1 MPNEQFGERELLSE
15 SGFHQFVPVVFADSP
30 MEAEHY
36 RSLLEDRDIPVVLQE
51 TLPTPDQSGLSVWD
65 VPVLVPDELLNDAS
79 EIISSSAAPD
89 DDDGNG
95 YDDDD
100 DDDYLEQDDQQDDLD
115 EDEDDDYG
123 LDEDF
128 DDDEDADA
136 YEDEEDLFDQ
146 DETDYE

>member
-30 MEAEHY
+30 MEAERY

-51 TLPTPDQSGLSVWD
+51 TLPTSDQSGLSVWD

-79 EIISSSAAPD
+79 EIISSSTAPD
-89 DDDGNG
+89 EDDNG
-95 YDDDD
+95 YDDE
-100 DDDYLEQDDQQDDLD
+100 DDYLEQEEEQDDLD
-115 EDEDDDYG
+115 EDEDEDDG

-128 DDDEDADA
+128 DDDEDADD
-136 YEDEEDLFDQ
+136 YEDDEDLFDQ
-146 DETDYE
+146 DESDYE

>member
-30 MEAEHY
+30 MEAERY
-36 RSLLEDRDIPVVLQE
+36 RLLLQQRDIPVVVQE
-51 TLPTPDQSGLSVWD
+51 TPPTSDRFSPSIWD

-79 EIISSSAAPD
+79 EIIAFGAAPD
-89 DDDGNG
+89 DDDD
-95 YDDDD
+95 YDDD

-128 DDDEDADA
+128 DDDEDVDD
-136 YEDEEDLFDQ
+136 YENEEDLFDQ
-146 DETDYE
+146 SESDYE

>member
-30 MEAEHY
+30 MEAERY
-36 RSLLEDRDIPVVLQE
+36 RSLLEDRDIPAVLQE
-51 TLPTPDQSGLSVWD
+51 TRPTSDQSGLSIWD

-79 EIISSSAAPD
+79 EIISSSIAPD

-95 YDDDD
+95 YDDE
-100 DDDYLEQDDQQDDLD
+100 DDYLEQEEEQDDLD

-128 DDDEDADA
+128 DDDEDADD
-136 YEDEEDLFDQ
+136 YEDDEDLFDQ
-146 DETDYE
+146 DESDYE

>member
-30 MEAEHY
+30 MEAERY

-51 TLPTPDQSGLSVWD
+51 TLPTSDQSGLSVWD

-79 EIISSSAAPD
+79 EIISSSTAPD
-89 DDDGNG
+89 EDDNG
-95 YDDDD
+95 YDDE
-100 DDDYLEQDDQQDDLD
+100 DDYLEQEEEQDDLD

-128 DDDEDADA
+128 DDDEDADDC
-136 YEDEEDLFDQ
+136 EDDEDLFDQ
-146 DETDYE
+146 DESDYE

>member
-15 SGFHQFVPVVFADSP
+15 SHFHQFVPVVFADSAA
-30 MEAEHY
+30 EAERY
-36 RSLLEDRDIPVVLQE
+36 RSLLENRDIPVVLQE
-51 TLPTPDQSGLSVWD
+51 TLPTSEQSGPRIWD

-89 DDDGNG
+89 DDDNG
-95 YDDDD
+95 YDDD

-115 EDEDDDYG
+115 EGEDDDYG
-123 LDEDF
+123 LDEEF
-128 DDDEDADA
+128 DDDEDVND

-146 DETDYE
+146 YESDYE

>member
-30 MEAEHY
+30 MEAERY
-36 RSLLEDRDIPVVLQE
+36 RSLLENRDIPVVLQE
-51 TLPTPDQSGLSVWD
+51 ALPTSDRSSSGIWD

-89 DDDGNG
+89 DDDD

-100 DDDYLEQDDQQDDLD
+100 DDYIEQDDQQDDLD

-123 LDEDF
+123 LDDDF
-128 DDDEDADA
+128 DDDEDVDD

-146 DETDYE
+146 YESDYE